1 MSEIELIPRD
11 EHNAELLA
19 HVHPPDWQN
28 PTPAPLYDLVVVG
41 AGTAGLVSAAGTA
54 GLGGKVALIERHLL
68 GGDCLN
74 YGCVPSKA
82 LIRAA
87 RSAYEVRRASDFGVL
102 VGNALLGVPESGVDF
117 PSVMARMRRLRAG
130 ISHHDSAERFTKL
143 GVHVFLGQAC
153 FTGPQSIE
161 VGGRSLHFKRA
172 IIATGARAALPDI
185 PGLVDTGF
193 LTNETIFSLA
203 ELPRRLIVIGGG
215 PIGCELAQAFRRFGS
230 EVTLVQRGSWLLPK
244 DEPEAAMVVCRQFVR
259 EGIKLLSDTRPVRA
273 EKSAEGKRLVVA
285 STGSAGASPS
295 HQAGQETTLEADAI
309 LVAAGRTPN
318 VEGLSLEAAGVN
330 HNERGVEVNDFLQTA
345 NPRIFAAGDIA
356 GSYQFTHAADAMA
369 RICIQNALFSLGPLG
384 KKRLSQLVVPWT
396 TFTDPEVAHVGLTV
410 ETAKEEDIAID
421 TYREELRRVDRAI
434 LDGEDEGFA
443 VIHTRQGTPDVVG
456 CTIVGSHAGEMIGE
470 ISLLMTAGLK
480 LSNLSSTIHCYPTQ
494 VEVLKRLG
502 DQYNKSRLTP
512 RAAWLLRT
520 IIGWRR

>member
-1 MSEIELIPRD
+1 MSEIELLPRD
-11 EHNAELLA
+11 EHNVQLVA
-19 HVHPPDWQN
+19 HTHPPDWRN
-28 PTPAPLYDLVVVG
+28 PMPQPLYDLVVIG
-41 AGTAGLVSAAGTA
+41 GGTAGLVSAAGTA

-87 RSAYEVRRASDFGVL
+87 RSAYEVRRASDFGVMAG
-102 VGNALLGVPESGVDF
+102 GNGLASGGRGPPEKIRVDF
-117 PSVMARMRRLRAG
+117 ASVMARMRRLRAG

-143 GVHVFLGQAC
+143 GVGVFLGQAR
-153 FTGPQSIE
+153 FTGPQTIE
-161 VGGRSLHFKRA
+161 VGGQMLRFKRA
-172 IIATGARAALPDI
+172 IIASGARAARPDI
-185 PGLVDTGF
+185 SGLADAGF
-193 LTNETIFSLA
+193 LTNETVFSLT
-203 ELPRRLIVIGGG
+203 ELPRRLVVIGGG

-244 DEPEAAMVVCRQFVR
+244 DEPQAAMVITRQFVR
-259 EGIKLLSDTRPVRA
+259 EGITVLSDTKPIRA
-273 EKSAEGKRLVVA
+273 EMTAAGKRLVVE
-285 STGSAGASPS
+285 SGGR
-295 HQAGQETTLEADAI
+295 QTTVEGDVI

-318 VEGLSLEAAGVN
+318 VEGLDLEAAGVTQDS
-330 HNERGVEVNDFLQTA
+330 RGVLVNDFLQTA
-345 NPRIFAAGDIA
+345 NPRIYAAGDIA

-369 RICIQNALFSLGPLG
+369 RVCIQNSLFSLGPFG
-384 KKRLSQLVVPWT
+384 KKRLSKLVVPWT

-410 ETAKEEDIAID
+410 ETAKEEGVAID

-443 VIHTRQGTPDVVG
+443 LIHTRRGKPDVVG
-456 CTIVGSHAGEMIGE
+456 CTIVGSHTGDMIGE

-480 LSNLSSTIHCYPTQ
+480 LSNLASTIHCYPTQ

-502 DQYNKSRLTP
+502 DQYNKTRLTP
-512 RAAWLLRT
+512 RAAWLLKT